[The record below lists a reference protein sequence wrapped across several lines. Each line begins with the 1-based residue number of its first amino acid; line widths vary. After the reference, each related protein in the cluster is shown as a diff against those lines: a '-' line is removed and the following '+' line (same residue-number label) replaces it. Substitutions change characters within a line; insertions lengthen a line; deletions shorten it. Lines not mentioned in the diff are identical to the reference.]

1 MHMTQIGHKKKVL
14 DVRNGLRKKSDGDKY
29 YRIVEQSPDFH
40 KFGTTLPIVNFGL
53 EKKRHGHVKTFVPM
67 KNEKISIVGRQ
78 EFMENERKRE
88 QENII
93 DDVVRLDQWKPAQ
106 RVTSAFKVF
115 DLDPNDKNGGRYK
128 PRVR

>member
-1 MHMTQIGHKKKVL
+1 MHMAQIGHKKKVL
-14 DVRNGLRKKSDGDKY
+14 DVRNGLKKKAEGDKH
-29 YRIVEQSPDFH
+29 YRTVEQSPEFH
-40 KFGTTLPIVNFGL
+40 KFGTTLPIVNFGR
-53 EKKRHGHVKTFVPM
+53 ERKRHGHAKTFVPM
-67 KNEKISIVGRQ
+67 KDEKIPIVDRQ
-78 EFMENERKRE
+78 EFAERGWKRE

-106 RVTSAFKVF
+106 HVTTAFKVF

>member
-1 MHMTQIGHKKKVL
+1 MTQIGHKKKVR
-14 DVRNGLRKKSDGDKY
+14 DVRNGLKKQSEGDKN

-53 EKKRHGHVKTFVPM
+53 EKKRHGHAKTFVPM
-67 KNEKISIVGRQ
+67 KNEKIPVTDQ
-78 EFMENERKRE
+78 HEFAEKAWKRE
-88 QENII
+88 QEDII
-93 DDVVRLDQWKPAQ
+93 RDVVRLDQWKPAQ